1 MRFLT
6 KDTIKQFISYFFVG
20 GIAALVEWLMFFLF
34 ATVLGMEYLLATVLA
49 FVFSTTA
56 NWILGRITTFK
67 KEASAGKNTFKE
79 AVAVFVVSG
88 IGLVF
93 NLLLMYLF
101 VTVCGL
107 DSEWQQMFSKIV
119 ATGIVFVW
127 NFLIRK
133 MLIYKAD

>member
-1 MRFLT
+1 MRVLT
-6 KDTIKQFISYFFVG
+6 KGNIKHFFVG
-20 GIAALVEWLMFFLF
+20 GVAALVEWLMFFLF
-34 ATVLGMEYLLATVLA
+34 ATVLGIEYLLSTVLA

-56 NWILGRITTFK
+56 NWILGRVTTFK
-67 KEASAGKNTFKE
+67 KEAGAGKSTFKE
-79 AVAVFVVSG
+79 ALAVFVVSG
-88 IGLVF
+88 IGLLF

-107 DSEWQQMFSKIV
+107 DSDWQQMISKVV

-133 MLIYKAD
+133 LLIYKVH